1 MLFIDQIVCLK
12 KKHQI
17 SMLKFY
23 IKAFSLSVFGANETL
38 LKKIWDN
45 AFYAFLIFH
54 FPLYLYELL
63 DPIMERERERESMC
77 VCERER
83 ETEIEMVR
91 DGDRIRKRE
100 MSKYGS

>member
-1 MLFIDQIVCLK
+1 
-12 KKHQI
+12 
-17 SMLKFY
+17 MLKFY

-63 DPIMERERERESMC
+63 DPIMEFPMEKDRESVC
-77 VCERER
+77 VCVWER
-83 ETEIEMVR
+83 ETEI
-91 DGDRIRKRE
+91 
-100 MSKYGS
+100 